1 MNIEESTASQANSD
15 GKLGFIQ
22 NTQTGSLPLS
32 AQNLTPN
39 RIKTQQNTQY
49 CETIRAKI
57 QENTSTYRCS
67 KGLSKQHLCCSG
79 NKTNK

>member
-1 MNIEESTASQANSD
+1 MTATLPLIKIPKMNIEENTASQASSD

-22 NTQTGSLPLS
+22 NNQTGSLPLS

-49 CETIRAKI
+49 CETVRAKI
-57 QENTSTYRCS
+57 
-67 KGLSKQHLCCSG
+67 
-79 NKTNK
+79 